1 MYVQY
6 NSTKRPTHSDSA
18 YGTGEWVAGQV
29 KMVPEETG
37 RLLLKHADVFTTMT
51 EAVEGAQ
58 KAGVAVLAPVRCI
71 TRRALHIDGLY
82 DTGSWVPLEVKKVK
96 VDIANKMVRH
106 ADVFELVDEDE
117 ADGAQVVGDVKK
129 DDTEQVLTETTLDFI
144 RTAGAKELRQFIR
157 EQWDVKV
164 NNNKSTDFLR
174 EHAEQLFNQYGR
186 RP

>member
-6 NSTKRPTHSDSA
+6 NSMKRPTHSDSA

-37 RLLLKHADVFTTMT
+37 RLLLRHADVFTVMA

-58 KAGVAVLAPVRCI
+58 KAGVPVLAPVRCI
-71 TRRALHIDGLY
+71 TRRALHVDGLY

-96 VDIANKMVRH
+96 VEVANKMVRH
-106 ADVFELVDEDE
+106 ADVFELADEDE
-117 ADGAQVVGDVKK
+117 AEGAKVVGDVKK

-144 RTAGAKELRQFIR
+144 RTAGAKELRQFIH